1 MNYLIL
7 VDKFNNVP
15 VEYADTLRFYE
26 VQGKL
31 FEEQAGKQ
39 LERMLTAADSENIKI
54 KVISGYR
61 SPDYQQMLWERSIS
75 LEMWSGA
82 SCDEA
87 IKKISRT
94 LAYPGSSEHNTG
106 LAVDL
111 GTESADDVEDNFH
124 RSAQG
129 RWLSL
134 NAEKFGFILRYPRM
148 KEQIT
153 GIDFEP
159 WHYRYVGREA
169 AKIISSSGLC
179 LEEFLHFYSDKY
191 LMR

>member
-82 SCDEA
+82 SYDEA

-94 LAYPGSSEHNTG
+94 LTYPGSSEHNTG

-159 WHYRYVGREA
+159 WHYRYVGGEA

>member
-39 LERMLTAADSENIKI
+39 LEKMLTAADSENIKI

-82 SCDEA
+82 SYDEA

>member
-82 SCDEA
+82 SYDEA

>member
-1 MNYLIL
+1 MNYLML

-15 VEYADTLRFYE
+15 VEYADTLKFYE

-82 SCDEA
+82 SYDEA
-87 IKKISRT
+87 IKKS
-94 LAYPGSSEHNTG
+94 AEHWHTQDQVNIIQG
-106 LAVDL
+106 LL
-111 GTESADDVEDNFH
+111 
-124 RSAQG
+124 
-129 RWLSL
+129 L
-134 NAEKFGFILRYPRM
+134 ILVQNQQM
-148 KEQIT
+148 T
-153 GIDFEP
+153 
-159 WHYRYVGREA
+159 
-169 AKIISSSGLC
+169 
-179 LEEFLHFYSDKY
+179 
-191 LMR
+191 

>member
-15 VEYADTLRFYE
+15 VEYADTLKFYE

-82 SCDEA
+82 SYDEA

>member
-15 VEYADTLRFYE
+15 VEYADTLKFYE

-39 LERMLTAADSENIKI
+39 LEKMLTAADSENIKI

-82 SCDEA
+82 SYDEA